1 MSREIKSGYART
13 RVMTEISDTKTRAVQ
28 SEAKF
33 CDINHIVA
41 KAHQTGQ
48 LPVLMGRTPIE
59 EMPTAST
66 YQEMMN
72 TIVAAQQKFERLPAA
87 VRSAFDNKPQNM
99 LAALEASKKDEKM
112 ATQLR
117 EIGLLNPLAEPVAPV
132 PVGDTKTATAH
143 AAPSAPKGAPDPSM

>member
-13 RVMTEISDTKTRAVQ
+13 RVVTEIPDTKTRAVQ

-59 EMPTAST
+59 EMPSATT
-66 YQEMMN
+66 YQDMMN
-72 TIVAAQQKFERLPAA
+72 TIVAAQQKFERLPSA
-87 VRSAFDNKPQNM
+87 VRAAFDNQPQKM
-99 LAALEASKKDEKM
+99 LAALEHSKKDEKL
-112 ATQLR
+112 ADQLR
-117 EIGLLNPLAEPVAPV
+117 EIGLLAHKEPTPV
-132 PVGDTKTATAH
+132 PAGDIKTVTAD
-143 AAPSAPKGAPDPSM
+143 AAPAA

>member
-13 RVMTEISDTKTRAVQ
+13 RVITEISDTKTRAVQ

-59 EMPTAST
+59 EMPSAAT
-66 YQEMMN
+66 YQDMMN

-99 LAALEASKKDEKM
+99 LAALEHSKNDEKL
-112 ATQLR
+112 ADQLR
-117 EIGLLNPLAEPVAPV
+117 DIGLLAQKEPSAPV
-132 PVGDTKTATAH
+132 PVGDIKTVTAH
-143 AAPSAPKGAPDPSM
+143 AAPSAPTGAPDPSM